1 VDEFITPV
9 SNNIANFCVA
19 LVLVEISTVTP
30 FLIIRKSRL
39 SESFDVGTPSRKF
52 ITPLLCQRIRYSGM
66 KKKKGSVTCA
76 LQ

>member
-1 VDEFITPV
+1 VEEFITPV
-9 SNNIANFCVA
+9 SNNIANVCVA
-19 LVLVEISTVTP
+19 LVRVKISTVIP
-30 FLIIRKSRL
+30 LLRL
-39 SESFDVGTPSRKF
+39 SESFDVGTPSRIF